1 MENELLK
8 INIMSIAVSGLLMLA
23 AGIILYLFKD
33 YLSCGNI
40 RFVLPLHPI
49 AVAAYIFA
57 LNMFKHYQCC
67 VPGKSILVSEIIIAT
82 ITSTFFFFV
91 FTIVLIFLIALLK
104 GFLG

>member
-33 YLSCGNI
+33 YLSCGSV
-40 RFVLPLHPI
+40 RFMLPLPPI
-49 AVAAYIFA
+49 AVAAYIFVF
-57 LNMFKHYQCC
+57 NMFKHYQCC